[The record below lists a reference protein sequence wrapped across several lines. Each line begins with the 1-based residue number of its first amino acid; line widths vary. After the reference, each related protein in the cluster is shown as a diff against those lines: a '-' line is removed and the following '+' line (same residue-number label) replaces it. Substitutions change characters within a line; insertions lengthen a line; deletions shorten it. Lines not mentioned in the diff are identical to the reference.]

1 MGGLWGRGAGIDG
14 VKAELRAAVPRQ
26 ERKAREPS
34 EAEVLRS
41 FDLNSRFGPS
51 KGLDRRARWDR
62 AQKLGLDPPPEVL
75 ELLEAGGDNLDTS
88 TWDTLQGK
96 DL

>member
-1 MGGLWGRGAGIDG
+1 MRGMWGRGAGAG
-14 VKAELRAAVPRQ
+14 GLKAELRAAVPHQ
-26 ERKAREPS
+26 EGKARGPS
-34 EAEVLRS
+34 ASEVLRS
-41 FDLNSRFGPS
+41 FDLNSRFGPG
-51 KGLDRRARWDR
+51 KGLSRRMRWER

-88 TWDTLQGK
+88 TWDALQGK